1 MTEGN
6 KVMQQLTDQHR
17 LKPWMGFALFALVM
31 ALFVTAGSFMQ
42 TNWGLTGMLLTEVM
56 FLAVAVGYCL
66 VFRIPLKEMF
76 PVKKFSARDFF
87 GSLLLILGGL
97 SFGILSIFIVGII
110 YPKALESNDI
120 KVLSELSKGSSG
132 YLLTILIISLS
143 PAICEEAIHRGAI
156 LSNFRS
162 IKKDW
167 IIVLIMGILFGINHL
182 SVARFFNTALLGAC
196 LSYIVVKKN
205 NIILSSIM
213 HFTVNFGS
221 MTISFIAN
229 GLSRKSGAV
238 QDSAQMTSNTMQSAL
253 SLYLILFLAAPF
265 MIVIGL
271 WMISPATHKKIRF
284 LFAGILSVI
293 MLVSAVLIAGIN
305 SKVNVVADSTLEY
318 TVYREQT
325 EGTPVDF
332 EITKEGKFNVVCQVI
347 NSDGEYEIRIKDS
360 LGETVFSDMMPSGTK
375 IRTYSHILDLEE
387 GEYSLYL
394 VSGKASG
401 GDHITVAVRITKA
414 G

>member
-1 MTEGN
+1 
-6 KVMQQLTDQHR
+6 MQQLTDQHR

-42 TNWGLTGMLLTEVM
+42 THWGLTGLLLTEVM
-56 FLAVAVGYCL
+56 FLIVAVSYCL
-66 VFRIPLKEMF
+66 VFRIPVKEMF

-87 GSLLLILGGL
+87 GSLLLTLGGL
-97 SFGILSIFIVGII
+97 SFGMLSIFLVGII

-132 YLLTILIISLS
+132 YVLTLLILSLS

-182 SVARFFNTALLGAC
+182 SVARFINTALLGAC

-221 MTISFIAN
+221 MMISFISN
-229 GLSRKSGAV
+229 SVSDNSGAA
-238 QDSAQMTSNTMQSAL
+238 QSSAQMTSNTMLTAL
-253 SLYLILFLAAPF
+253 PVYLLFFHTAPF
-265 MIVIGL
+265 FIVAGL
-271 WMISPATHKKIRF
+271 WMLSPSAHKKIRF

-293 MLVSAVLIAGIN
+293 MVISAIVTAGIN
-305 SKVNVVADSTLEY
+305 AKVNEVADSTLNY

-325 EGTPVDF
+325 EGTHVDF
-332 EITKEGKFNVVCQVI
+332 EITKEGKYNVVCQVI
-347 NSDGEYEIRIKDS
+347 NSDGEYEIRINDS
-360 LGETVFSDMMPSGTK
+360 LGENVFSDWMQSGTK
-375 IRTYSHILDLEE
+375 IRTYSNTLDLEE
-387 GEYSLYL
+387 GEYSIYL

-401 GDHITVAVRITKA
+401 GDHITVAVRIIKA